1 MTDIRSPICVIAGH
15 VDHGKTSILD
25 TIRGTAIQSGEAGGI
40 TQAIGASIIPL
51 ETIKKVCG
59 PLLDQLKMEF
69 NIPGLLFIDTP
80 GHEAFT
86 NLRKRGG
93 NLADIAIL
101 VIDVNEGFKPQTHET
116 IKILQQYKTPFIIAA
131 NKIDL
136 VSGWQQKE
144 GALIKR
150 INDQFDQVKERLD
163 NGIYTIVGELSKY
176 GFNSERFDRVDDFT
190 KEIAIVPCSAKT
202 GEGMAELLMVLAGL
216 AQKFLNDCLTCFV
229 EGPAKGTILEVKE
242 EQGFGTTVD
251 AIIYDGTLNV
261 NDTIVIGGIGEPI
274 TTKVRSL
281 LLPLPLEEMRDRKTN
296 FKRFDKISAATGVK
310 IVAPGLNEVIA
321 GMPLREAST
330 ANLEEIQ
337 EEVNKEIQDV
347 LIEVDVDGIIVKAD
361 TIGSLEALTNLLKKE
376 DIMIRKGSVGTISK
390 KDIND
395 AHANMEKDPLQGAI
409 LGFNVEMNDEAEA
422 LARDLGVQIITNEI
436 IYKLIEDYREWY
448 EAAMKA
454 QEAKELDGVVRP
466 CKIQVMHGY
475 VMRQSN
481 PAIVGVDII
490 AGTLATNTP
499 LMKDKKVLTTVKSIQ
514 HEKESLS
521 KAEAGKQVAVSLPGV
536 MIGRQISEGD
546 ILYSAVP
553 AEDFQKMKKLKRH
566 LSAKEIE
573 ILKEIANMMRE
584 DNSVWGI

>member
-1 MTDIRSPICVIAGH
+1 MTDIRSPICVLAGH

-51 ETIKKVCG
+51 EIIQKICG
-59 PLLDQLKMEF
+59 PLLDKLKLDF

-101 VIDVNEGFKPQTHET
+101 VVDINEGFKPQTHET

-144 GALIKR
+144 GPLLKR
-150 INDQFDQVKERLD
+150 INDQHDQVKERLD
-163 NGIYTIVGELSKY
+163 NGLYTIVGELSKY
-176 GFNSERFDRVDDFT
+176 DFNSERFDRVDDFT

-202 GEGMAELLMVLAGL
+202 CEGMAELLMVLVGL
-216 AQKFLNDCLTCFV
+216 AQKFLNECLTCV
-229 EGPAKGTILEVKE
+229 VQGPAKGTILEVKE
-242 EQGFGTTVD
+242 EQGLGTTID
-251 AIIYDGTLNV
+251 AIIYDGTLDV
-261 NDTIVIGGIGEPI
+261 DDTIVIGGLVKPI

-281 LLPLPLEEMRDRKTN
+281 LQPLPLAEMRDKKTK
-296 FKRFDKISAATGVK
+296 FKRIEKAHAATGVK

-321 GMPLREAST
+321 GMPIREAST
-330 ANLEEIQ
+330 ADLEEIQ
-337 EEVNKEIQDV
+337 DEVNKEIQDV
-347 LIEVDVDGIIVKAD
+347 LIEVDIHGIIVKAD

-376 DIMIRKGSVGTISK
+376 EILIRKGTVGTISK
-390 KDIND
+390 KDVDD
-395 AHANMEKDPLQGAI
+395 AHANMERDKLQGAI
-409 LGFNVEMNDEAEA
+409 LGFNVEVNQEAEA
-422 LARDLGVQIITNEI
+422 LAKELNIQIITNEI
-436 IYKLIEDYREWY
+436 IYKLIEDYQKWH
-448 EAAMKA
+448 ASAMKS

-466 CKIQVMHGY
+466 CKIEIMRGY

-481 PAIVGVDII
+481 PAIVGVDVL

-499 LMKDKKVLTTVKSIQ
+499 LMKNKKVLTTVKSIQ
-514 HEKESLS
+514 HEKENLQ
-521 KAEAGKQVAVSLPGV
+521 KVEAGKQVAVSLPGV
-536 MIGRQISEGD
+536 MVGRQINEGD
-546 ILYSAVP
+546 VLYSAISP
-553 AEDFQKMKKLKRH
+553 EDFQKMKKLKQH
-566 LSAKEIE
+566 LSPKEIE

-584 DNSVWGI
+584 DNPVWGI